1 MAEVV
6 PREQLRA
13 PRSPSPHPALFLH
26 PATWSVR
33 GAFKTLLA
41 AHAQLFVCSWEF
53 LRKKKRRRRNVQETR
68 VALGR
73 APHFRSRGPRSA
85 RLPFHRGPVTGVGF
99 SSVGSAAR
107 ATPGDALPAV
117 PAGRVGA
124 RGSPG
129 SPSGAGR
136 DHRAR
141 TEGESPRTRGR
152 ARLQGRPSAAWAA
165 AASTATVSG
174 RRREAGCCGAS
185 GWREGGGALTAAL
198 PSPRACVGRAHLGGS
213 RAAPPSRASL
223 GIRRGPRARRGRA
236 GPLPLPARSP
246 PPRVPSGA
254 RGAAGSPLRSRSCCG
269 CRVRLAE
276 DKVRGAG
283 GDARA

>member
-1 MAEVV
+1 M
-6 PREQLRA
+6 
-13 PRSPSPHPALFLH
+13 
-26 PATWSVR
+26 
-33 GAFKTLLA
+33 
-41 AHAQLFVCSWEF
+41 
-53 LRKKKRRRRNVQETR
+53 QETR

-236 GPLPLPARSP
+236 GPLLLPA
-246 PPRVPSGA
+246 PS
-254 RGAAGSPLRSRSCCG
+254 LQ
-269 CRVRLAE
+269 
-276 DKVRGAG
+276 
-283 GDARA
+283 